1 VPQVE
6 VTFDIDAN
14 GIVNVQARDK
24 ATNKEQSI
32 RIQANG
38 GLSDSDI
45 DAMVKEAEANKAED
59 EKRKAGVEAKNQA
72 DAVIHSTEKT
82 LAEHGDKVG
91 QADRDA
97 IQSALDDLKGVVD
110 GGDAEVIAAKT
121 QTLIQASM
129 KLGEAM
135 YNAQQGAQAGGG
147 AEAGPAEAH
156 GSEDVVDAEFEEVDG
171 DEKKSA

>member
-1 VPQVE
+1 MPQVE

-14 GIVNVQARDK
+14 GIVHVTARDK
-24 ATNKEQSI
+24 ATAKEQSI

-45 DAMVKEAEANKAED
+45 DAMVKEAESHKAED

-72 DAVIHSTEKT
+72 DAVIHSTEKA
-82 LAEHGDKVG
+82 LKEHGDKVS
-91 QADRDA
+91 QSDRDA

-135 YNAQQGAQAGGG
+135 YNAQQSPGADSGG
-147 AEAGPAEAH
+147 AETQAH
-156 GSEDVVDAEFEEVDG
+156 GSDDVVDAEFEEVDG

>member
-1 VPQVE
+1 

-24 ATNKEQSI
+24 ATSKEQSI

-38 GLSDSDI
+38 GLSDADI
-45 DAMVKEAEANKAED
+45 QAMVKEAESNKADD
-59 EKRKAGVEAKNQA
+59 EKRKATVEAKNQA
-72 DAVIHSTEKT
+72 DAVIHSTEKA
-82 LAEHGDKVG
+82 LAEHGDKVSETERG
-91 QADRDA
+91 A
-97 IQSALDDLKGVVD
+97 IQTALDDLKGSLEAGD
-110 GGDAEVIAAKT
+110 GETISAKT

-135 YNAQQGAQAGGG
+135 YKAQQGEAGAGAAEAAGG
-147 AEAGPAEAH
+147 
-156 GSEDVVDAEFEEVDG
+156 SSDDVVDAEFEEVDS